1 VSRCPWGRCSGR
13 TWTPPPLETLP
24 PPAHSRARQLA
35 LVVLRAQLLIAVP
48 GCLWGTSGKGGFRS
62 GGFAGRSGASPH
74 WRFPPSRPAWPGL
87 RDSVPGRRR
96 PPLRNDN
103 RRAIFRPASTTTRS
117 GETPASWPK
126 EQSWCTAWRARS
138 LLSWTKRRSDGHGA
152 PEPARC
158 SFPRVR
164 ASPPVR
170 QRKPARDELRARVG
184 ARSADPPLLYPSG
197 AAVAPD
203 CWRGADGRAGC
214 HPGSCREGFR
224 DAS

>member
-1 VSRCPWGRCSGR
+1 VSRCPRGRCSGR

-117 GETPASWPK
+117 GETSASWPK

-138 LLSWTKRRSDGHGA
+138 LLSWTNMSSGTAAWRVAVCAIASRHEEQCASSLADRSSQA
-152 PEPARC
+152 I
-158 SFPRVR
+158 
-164 ASPPVR
+164 
-170 QRKPARDELRARVG
+170 
-184 ARSADPPLLYPSG
+184 G
-197 AAVAPD
+197 AAPRRLPGTPTRVSPRIECSPRRD
-203 CWRGADGRAGC
+203 VITLGR
-214 HPGSCREGFR
+214 
-224 DAS
+224 